1 MYVAFGCC
9 CCCCFLQVLLTG
21 LLFAS
26 AHPADSFLPEA
37 LLGVILSGALLAAD
51 GNLLVPLLA
60 HSMYN
65 ACVLGTEFLL

>member
-1 MYVAFGCC
+1 M
-9 CCCCFLQVLLTG
+9 QVLLTG

-26 AHPADSFLPEA
+26 AHPADSFIPEA

-51 GNLLVPLLA
+51 GSLLVPMLA